1 LIAKDKTVK
10 ELSVLCNSET
20 SRSSIYVDIDR
31 GLHTGFQDDLVIF
44 NVNLS
49 EVLGMIGLFKNV
61 LVNIFSFFR
70 TRTGQLEITR
80 TLLSYF
86 CSQMVKGESITIEEA
101 MHALKTDPDMNEKWV
116 EKATVTYGTYQ

>member
-1 LIAKDKTVK
+1 
-10 ELSVLCNSET
+10 
-20 SRSSIYVDIDR
+20 
-31 GLHTGFQDDLVIF
+31 VIF
-44 NVNLS
+44 NVDLS
-49 EVLGMIGLFKNV
+49 ALLGVIGLFKKV
-61 LVNIFSFFR
+61 IVYTFSFFR

-116 EKATVTYGTYQ
+116 EKATVTYGTSE